1 MTIDKETQAVIIGLY
16 RQGNKYEVIAM
27 LTDVSVYEV
36 DKIISEYLSKK
47 NLNNVFSLN

>member
-1 MTIDKETQAVIIGLY
+1 MIISNEIKSVVIGLY
-16 RQGNKYEVIAM
+16 RQGNKYEIISM